1 MFDSYPD
8 LWCYHACT
16 NHIPEY
22 PLKAVT
28 MRAVERGVFGAP
40 AFFVG
45 DDMYWGQ
52 DRIEQVK
59 SALKH

>member
-1 MFDSYPD
+1 
-8 LWCYHACT
+8 
-16 NHIPEY
+16 
-22 PLKAVT
+22 
-28 MRAVERGVFGAP
+28 MRAVDRGVFGAP